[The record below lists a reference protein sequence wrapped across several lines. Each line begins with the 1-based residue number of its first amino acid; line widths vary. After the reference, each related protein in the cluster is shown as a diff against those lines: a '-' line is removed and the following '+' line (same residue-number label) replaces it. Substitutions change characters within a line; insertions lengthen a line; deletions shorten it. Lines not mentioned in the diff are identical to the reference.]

1 MSNRARILWL
11 GLIGAFSWALVAMLA
26 PARPAPGSAAAPTLG
41 VAYARPVE
49 RVQTHE
55 LAVGET
61 LSGVLANAS
70 ITGAE
75 QADLLLALREHENPR
90 LLPTGTE
97 VTVHTWAS
105 DGTPRA
111 VDVRLNA
118 DSTVVLRRG
127 AAGWDGHVIVTPTHL
142 DTVYV
147 AGQIDEGKTLFES
160 IVEDETLDLPVRERY
175 QLVYDLA
182 EIYAYK
188 LDFAHE
194 IQPGDSYRVVYERE
208 ARPDGTARRRR
219 ILVSEIDN
227 QGKSYLAFW
236 YKGKNGDGAYFDR
249 AGQAMRQGFR
259 RYPVDFVRITSG
271 FSRHRFHPI
280 LGIYRAHLGTDFGA
294 AYGTPVKATADGR
307 VKFDG
312 RSGGYGNLIILA
324 HAAGYTT
331 RYGHLSRF
339 ARGLHPGEHVKQ
351 GQVIGYVGQTGL
363 ATGPH
368 LHYEIRLN
376 GRPLNPR
383 TAHLPPAG
391 GVPAAQK
398 TAYAEMVQSRLGL
411 LSEVTQRVAART
423 TGGDHGQTPTTG
435 QGR

>member
-1 MSNRARILWL
+1 MTNPARTLSL
-11 GLIGAFSWALVAMLA
+11 GFIGAVTWALVAMLA
-26 PARPAPGSAAAPTLG
+26 PARTAPGPSAAPTLG
-41 VAYARPVE
+41 VQYARPVE
-49 RVQTHE
+49 QVETHE
-55 LAVGET
+55 LTRGET
-61 LSGVLANAS
+61 LSGILAEAS

-75 QADLLLALREHENPR
+75 QADLLLELREHENPR
-90 LLPTGTE
+90 LLAPGTE
-97 VTVHTWAS
+97 ITVHRWAA
-105 DGTPRA
+105 DGQPRA
-111 VDVRLNA
+111 VEVRLNA
-118 DSTVVLRRG
+118 DRTVVLSRSSS
-127 AAGWDGHVIVTPTHL
+127 GWDGRVIVTPTHT

-147 AGQIDEGKTLFES
+147 AGRIEAGKTLFES
-160 IVEDETLDLPVRERY
+160 IAENEDLDLPARERY

-194 IQPGDSYRVVYERE
+194 IQPGDTYRAVYERE
-208 ARPDGTARRRR
+208 ARPDGTARKRR

-227 QGKSYLAFW
+227 EGKSFVAFW
-236 YKGKNGDGAYFDR
+236 FEGKDGGSYYDR
-249 AGQAMRQGFR
+249 AGQSMRQGFR
-259 RYPVDFVRITSG
+259 RYPVNFVRITSS
-271 FSRHRFHPI
+271 FAWHRYHPI

-312 RSGGYGNLIILA
+312 RSGGYGNLIILS

-339 ARGLHPGEHVKQ
+339 ARGLHRGEHVKQ
-351 GQVIGYVGQTGL
+351 GEVIGYVGQTGL

-391 GVPAAQK
+391 GVAAAQK
-398 TAYAEMVQSRLGL
+398 TAYAEVVRTRLALLEEATQTASRLA
-411 LSEVTQRVAART
+411 STQAAR
-423 TGGDHGQTPTTG
+423 QAPAPA